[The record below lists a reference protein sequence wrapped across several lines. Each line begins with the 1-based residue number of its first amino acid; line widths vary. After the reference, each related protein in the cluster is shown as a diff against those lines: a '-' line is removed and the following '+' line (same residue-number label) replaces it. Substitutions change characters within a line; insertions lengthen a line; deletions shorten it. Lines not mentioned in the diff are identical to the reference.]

1 MNKTDAY
8 IQANQLLHKIIENQ
22 PEFLQCLD
30 SDQIKQQGKLA
41 AQICIDFVETYSD
54 WLNAQG
60 KTSKK

>member
-30 SDQIKQQGKLA
+30 NSKISQQGKLA
-41 AQICIDFVETYSD
+41 ARICIDFVETYSG
-54 WLNAQG
+54 WLVDQG
-60 KTSKK
+60 KAGKK

>member
-8 IQANQLLHKIIENQ
+8 MQAHQLLHKILETQ

-30 SDQIKQQGKLA
+30 NDKIKQQGKLA

-54 WLNAQG
+54 WLNEQG
-60 KTSKK
+60 KPAKK